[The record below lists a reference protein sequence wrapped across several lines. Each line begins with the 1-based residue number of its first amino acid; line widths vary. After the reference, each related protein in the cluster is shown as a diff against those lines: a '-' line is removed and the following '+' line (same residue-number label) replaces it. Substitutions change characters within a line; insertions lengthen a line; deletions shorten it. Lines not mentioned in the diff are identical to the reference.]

1 VNEDFK
7 TVAELRNS
15 VREDLEHKVEHQTDE
30 EVRNAVMEQLIER
43 NRFEVPQVAVEETMN
58 ARMKTLVR
66 GLAAQGVD
74 PKTLKIDWSALREQ
88 DRERATKEVRGAFI
102 LDRIAEAEKIE
113 ATDEDLDKMIEELGE
128 KRGETA
134 AQIKASLTKSGA
146 LDSLREQIRN
156 RKVLDLVI
164 SAADLKIEQVEGPGQ
179 DAPGESGE

>member
-1 VNEDFK
+1 KGVFKEFNDAFNGASVGETKQFKVTYPPDHQPEHLAGKTVEYSAEVTGILTKELPDLDDQFAQSVNEDFK

-88 DRERATKEVRGAFI
+88 DRERATKEVR
-102 LDRIAEAEKIE
+102 
-113 ATDEDLDKMIEELGE
+113 
-128 KRGETA
+128 
-134 AQIKASLTKSGA
+134 
-146 LDSLREQIRN
+146 
-156 RKVLDLVI
+156 
-164 SAADLKIEQVEGPGQ
+164 
-179 DAPGESGE
+179 